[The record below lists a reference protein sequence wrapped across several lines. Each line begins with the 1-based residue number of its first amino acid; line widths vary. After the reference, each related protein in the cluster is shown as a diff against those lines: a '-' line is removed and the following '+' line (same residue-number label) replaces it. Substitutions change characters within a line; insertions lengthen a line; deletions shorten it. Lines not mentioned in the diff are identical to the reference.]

1 MNKLCTI
8 FHLYIIAV
16 PNVMTYLPITLSYHL
31 LNKQG
36 LHMAA
41 STSKK
46 MEDGVIWDK
55 GTTDLDG
62 EK

>member
-1 MNKLCTI
+1 
-8 FHLYIIAV
+8 
-16 PNVMTYLPITLSYHL
+16 
-31 LNKQG
+31 
-36 LHMAA
+36 MAA